1 MRKLLFLLLTVF
13 AFQYASAQT
22 VVLKGT
28 IKDTSEK
35 KSLFNAVVL
44 LVQKKDSTLVSFT
57 RSDKEGRFQI
67 NELFPGK
74 YLMLITY
81 PKFADFGEEIE
92 VQNTDI
98 DFGNI
103 ALTQKSLLLKE
114 VIVRTG
120 QAIRIKGDT
129 TEFTAD
135 SFAVKEGSTVEDLLK
150 VLPGFQVNSKGEIT
164 AQGKRVEKV
173 LVDGEEFFGDDP
185 TMATQNLSAKIVDKV
200 QVFDTKTEQQ
210 NLTGIQTGNEGK
222 TVNIKLKEDKKKGAF
237 GKLIAGSDFNEIV
250 DAKGLYNRFTGKKKV
265 ALYGTISDI
274 NTGSLNWED
283 QQKLGL
289 ENDMEYDEIGG
300 YYYSFGTSDEFSEW
314 SLRGLPHAYTAGGL
328 FSNKWN
334 ADKQNV
340 NASYRY
346 NKLNT
351 DNDQSSFTQSTFPFI
366 TNTNKYIKSTGI
378 NEQHA
383 VTGKYEWKI
392 DSLISLK
399 FTTSGIYKTTGLKA
413 RTESDYLFDSESQQK
428 TYVSDQRRDNDTK
441 RLQND
446 NSLQY
451 KQLFKKKNRQLLAT
465 FRYGITEDNQ
475 QFMLYSN
482 TDYFT
487 NNVFDSS
494 QIVDQMKDFD
504 GRSRTIGGK
513 LTFSEPLSTK
523 WNLVLDYAHNR
534 NNSESYRNSFNK
546 SNNGKYDVLDA
557 AFSNN
562 FDMNAYSHSSLAIL
576 RFADKKL
583 RFAFGS
589 GISTVKLKLNNLDNN
604 IRNDYDFLNLTPQAQ
619 INYQLKQ
626 QTSIS
631 FNYRGTTR
639 QPTIDQLQPIRNNN
653 DPLYEMIGNP
663 DLKVAFSHNLNASY
677 HQYKVL
683 SGNSLYGGMS
693 YNIINNAIA
702 NSNTIDPSGKR
713 TSMPINVEGNHT
725 WNFYSSWNKGRGQ
738 KKLNY
743 GLRLNGNGGEY
754 NSFVNADK
762 NTTNYKNLQLSFNL
776 GDYSKPDKYY
786 FSFGPKVGYN
796 ASTTVSVK
804 RSATNNY
811 YTYGGYANGFVTLP
825 GKLELTSDANFDLQQ
840 KIENFGARSNIILWN
855 ASLARKIFKDKSGKI
870 FLVAND
876 LLDQN
881 KGFTRNISSNFISEE
896 RYSRISRYFL
906 LKFEWTFNK
915 MPGAK

>member
-1 MRKLLFLLLTVF
+1 MRKLFFVTLTCF
-13 AFQYASAQT
+13 AFLQYASAQGII
-22 VVLKGT
+22 LKGA

-35 KSLFNAVVL
+35 KSLSNAVVS
-44 LVQKKDSTLVSFT
+44 LVQKKDSILVSFT
-57 RSDKEGRFQI
+57 RTNKEGRFQI
-67 NELFPGK
+67 EGLSPGK

-92 VQNTDI
+92 LKNTDL
-98 DFGNI
+98 DLGNI

-114 VIVRTG
+114 VIVRSG

-135 SFAVKEGSTVEDLLK
+135 SFVVKEGATVEDLLK
-150 VLPGFQVNSKGEIT
+150 KLPGFQVNSKGEIT

-210 NLTGIQTGNEGK
+210 NLTGIQSGNEGK

-237 GKLIAGSDFNEIV
+237 GKLNAGSDFDNIV

-265 ALYGTISDI
+265 ALYGTVSDI
-274 NTGSLNWED
+274 STGSLNWED

-300 YYYSFGTSDEFSEW
+300 YYYSFGSSDEFSDW

-340 NASYRY
+340 NTSYRY

-351 DNDQSSFTQSTFPFI
+351 DNDQSIFTQSTFPFV
-366 TNTNKYIKSTGI
+366 TNTNKYVKSMGT

-392 DSLISLK
+392 DSLTSLK
-399 FTTSGIYKTTGLKA
+399 FTTSGIYKTTGLRAK
-413 RTESDYLFDSESQQK
+413 TESDYLFDSLNMQK
-428 TYVSDQRRDNDTK
+428 TYLSDQRRDNDTR

-465 FRYGITEDNQ
+465 LRYGITEDEQ
-475 QFMLYSN
+475 EFMLYSN
-482 TDYFT
+482 TDYYT
-487 NNVFDSS
+487 NNVLDSS
-494 QIVDQMKDFD
+494 EVVDQMKNFD
-504 GRSRTIGGK
+504 GKSRTIGGK

-534 NNSESYRNSFNK
+534 NNAQSYRNSFNK
-546 SNNGKYDVLDA
+546 SNNGKYDVLDNS
-557 AFSNN
+557 FSNN
-562 FDMNAYSHSSLAIL
+562 FDMNAYSHSSLAVL
-576 RFADKKL
+576 RFMDKKL
-583 RFAFGS
+583 RLALGS

-604 IRNDYDFLNLTPQAQ
+604 DRNDYNFLNLTPQAQ
-619 INYQLKQ
+619 ISYQLKQ
-626 QTSIS
+626 QESIS
-631 FNYRGTTR
+631 LNYRGTTR
-639 QPTIDQLQPIRNNN
+639 QPNIDQLQPIRNNN

-663 DLKVAFSHNLNASY
+663 NLKVAFNHNFRASY
-677 HQYKVL
+677 HYYKVL
-683 SGNSLYGGMS
+683 SGSGLFANIS
-693 YNIINNAIA
+693 YNITDNAIT

-713 TSMPINVEGNHT
+713 TSMPINVDGNHN
-725 WNFYSSWNKGRGQ
+725 WNFWSQWNKGQGE

-743 GLRLNGNGGEY
+743 GAGINGNGGEY
-754 NSFVNADK
+754 NSVVNADK
-762 NTTNYKNLQLSFNL
+762 TTTNYKNLKFNL
-776 GDYSKPDKYY
+776 SLNYSYPEKY
-786 FSFGPKVGYN
+786 SFELRPEIGRNTSK
-796 ASTTVSVK
+796 TISVK
-804 RSATNNY
+804 RSANNNY
-811 YTYGGYANGFVTLP
+811 FTYGGYVNGFVMLP
-825 GKLELTSDANFDLQQ
+825 GKLELTSNANFDLQQ
-840 KIENFGARSNIILWN
+840 RVEGFGARSNIILWN
-855 ASLARKIFKDKSGKI
+855 ASIARKIFKDKSGKI

-896 RYSRISRYFL
+896 RYSRISQYFL